1 MEPPMTTIAC
11 KDRVMACD
19 SSWTNGSDIVATL
32 ANKIVRLSSG
42 ALLGEAGDNDSRHVR
57 ILLDKV
63 KTFDKMPLS
72 KELAELKL
80 DYAAIILFPN
90 GEMAEILIEYIK
102 EWRAQAWKVNR
113 GFAAVGTGSHL
124 AIGHMGAGRSAAQAV
139 QFSCTWDPYS
149 KLPTHVTTLDRKKAA
164 SVKVPSRRRRPS

>member
-1 MEPPMTTIAC
+1 MTTIAC
-11 KDRVMACD
+11 KERIMACD

-42 ALLGEAGDNDSRHVR
+42 AILGEAGDNDSRHVR
-57 ILLDKV
+57 VLLDKV
-63 KTFDKMPLS
+63 KTFDKMPFS
-72 KELAELKL
+72 KELAELKI

-90 GEMAEILIEYIK
+90 GEMAEISIEYNK

-113 GFAAVGTGSHL
+113 GYAAVGTGSHL
-124 AIGHMGAGRSAAQAV
+124 AIGHMGAGRTAAQAV

-149 KLPTHVTTLDRKKAA
+149 KLPVHITSLLAKKGA
-164 SVKVPSRRRRPS
+164 SVKAPSRQRRRP